1 VFNEK
6 VKVLWNKHMGS
17 SYYHMALICKN
28 EFKHAKPGQFV
39 MLAMAGQKTPLL
51 RRPFSIHNLT
61 VSNGCVEG
69 IEILYKVVGES
80 TNNLSRAEKNDA
92 IHVLGP
98 LGKGFTMPENAR
110 KIWIVAGGIG
120 IAPMLF
126 LASHLNLKGFDL
138 SDSTLFIGG
147 RNKADLLCRKTFAD
161 FGMKVNVATDDGS
174 DGKKGLVIDLLDLTD
189 KKKRPDVI
197 FACGP
202 YAMLKAVARLSEAHQ
217 ILCQIS
223 IETIMACGM
232 GACLGC
238 AVETNDITDRYL
250 HTCVDGPVF
259 DSKIIKL

>member
-1 VFNEK
+1 
-6 VKVLWNKHMGS
+6 
-17 SYYHMALICKN
+17 
-28 EFKHAKPGQFV
+28 
-39 MLAMAGQKTPLL
+39 
-51 RRPFSIHNLT
+51 
-61 VSNGCVEG
+61 
-69 IEILYKVVGES
+69 
-80 TNNLSRAEKNDA
+80 
-92 IHVLGP
+92 
-98 LGKGFTMPENAR
+98 
-110 KIWIVAGGIG
+110 VAGGIG

-202 YAMLKAVARLSEAHQ
+202 YAMLKAVAKLSEAHK